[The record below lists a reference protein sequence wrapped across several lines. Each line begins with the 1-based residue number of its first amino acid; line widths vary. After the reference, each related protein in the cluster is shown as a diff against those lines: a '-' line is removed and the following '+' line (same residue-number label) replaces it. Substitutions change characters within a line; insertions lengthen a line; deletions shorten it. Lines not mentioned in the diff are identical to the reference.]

1 MRYALCAMHFLYY
14 LCSVKLVPND
24 ILIPE
29 MARMLR
35 EGHEVR
41 FTPSGVSMRPFIEGG
56 KDSVI
61 LRRLPRPAR
70 VGDVVLGRMEPE
82 GIFVLHRVLRLEEDG
97 VVILQGDGNLR
108 GEERILPDNQLGT
121 VVRIES
127 PRGYRKPILRAKLW
141 QRLMPVRWFLLKV
154 YRHTI
159 LKWFY

>member
-1 MRYALCAMHFLYY
+1 M
-14 LCSVKLVPND
+14 PND

-56 KDSVI
+56 MDSVI
-61 LRRLPRPAR
+61 LRRLTRPAR
-70 VGDVVLGRMEPE
+70 VGDVLLCRMEPE
-82 GIFVLHRVLRLEEDG
+82 GIFVLHRVLRLEGGG
-97 VVILQGDGNLR
+97 VVVLQGDGNLC
-108 GEERILPDNQLGT
+108 GEERILPDNVLGI

-127 PRGYRKPILRAKLW
+127 PRGWRKPILTGWLW
-141 QRLMPVRWFLLKV
+141 QRLFPVRRLLLKV
-154 YRHTI
+154 YRHTV